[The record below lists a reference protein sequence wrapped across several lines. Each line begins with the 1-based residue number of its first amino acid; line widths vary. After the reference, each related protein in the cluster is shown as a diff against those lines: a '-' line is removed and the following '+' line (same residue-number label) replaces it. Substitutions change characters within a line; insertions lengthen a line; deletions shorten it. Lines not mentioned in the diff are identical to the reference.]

1 MSRNSDSV
9 PPRGRN
15 SLPHAVTVPLL
26 ASLVVKLLLIG
37 LNRGEYTD
45 GILQLTLFQ
54 HDVSFF
60 PPLYTWTVLALNA
73 LGVPLLIAGR
83 LISILASTLTALV
96 LFALAGRLT
105 RDPRLPVWA
114 VWLYLAAPVQNRWAL
129 RVMTDPLFSLIF
141 LAALVCLV
149 DSVRHSGV
157 RARRALLGTL
167 FWAGLASLTRY
178 HGLIFLPLAA
188 ALPWWR
194 SFLLQHDTAADS
206 ETRGGW
212 GWSPLA
218 ALPWIALAG
227 WIAIRGFGHG
237 QQFMARASHGLL
249 NTFIAYSVTV
259 EGWLLYLPWVL
270 TYPVAL
276 LVLPGFFSSWRGS
289 DVWPVVARL
298 SLLLF
303 GVWLIVQTAFQSFQ
317 FRYWLP
323 LLPLFCLLA
332 AQGAS
337 VLGDRLG
344 TLKGGAAFSP
354 KRLVAGAA
362 IWGVLMTAAVW
373 GLQRNTFAN
382 LTATAAYAAQ
392 LPLDTRIWCD
402 EEYRPGVENPKTMFW
417 SGRSDI
423 LPLRRARKFG
433 GDLALRDG
441 DVLLLHPHAYSP
453 GTYVDHQE
461 LRKAFGPEFEVERLE
476 RWYFVTWPLLPDIM
490 VSPPG
495 STSQPSALA
504 YRHAAQVHWGLAL
517 RLHASTPQKPNE

>member
-1 MSRNSDSV
+1 MLQETENAASRH
-9 PPRGRN
+9 RK
-15 SLPHAVTVPLL
+15 SLPYAVTVPLL
-26 ASLVVKLLLIG
+26 LSLVVKLLLIG

-73 LGVPLLIAGR
+73 GGVPLLIAGR

-96 LFALAGRLT
+96 LFSLAGRLT
-105 RDPRLPVWA
+105 RDPRYPVWA

-129 RVMTDPLFSLIF
+129 RVMTDPLFSLLF
-141 LAALVCLV
+141 LAALVGLI
-149 DSVRHSGV
+149 DAVRHSGA
-157 RARRALLGTL
+157 RGRRALWGSL

-194 SFLLQHDTAADS
+194 SFLPQDESTEQSDS
-206 ETRGGW
+206 SGGW
-212 GWSPLA
+212 VWLPLA
-218 ALPWIALAG
+218 ALPWIALGA
-227 WIAIRGFGHG
+227 WIAMRGFGHG
-237 QQFMARASHGLL
+237 EQFAARASHGLL

-259 EGWLLYLPWVL
+259 EGWLLYLPWAL
-270 TYPVAL
+270 TYPLAL
-276 LVLPGFFSSWRGS
+276 LVLPGVFSAWRGGG
-289 DVWPVVARL
+289 VWPVVLRL

-303 GVWLIVQTAFQSFQ
+303 GVWLVVQTAFQSFQ

-332 AQGAS
+332 ARGAS
-337 VLGDRLG
+337 VLGDKLV
-344 TLKGGAAFSP
+344 TLRGGGAFSP
-354 KRLVAGAA
+354 KALIVGAA
-362 IWGVLMTAAVW
+362 IWGVLMTAAVCW
-373 GLQRNTFAN
+373 LQRNTFAN
-382 LTATAAYAAQ
+382 VTATAEYAGQ
-392 LPLDTRIWCD
+392 LPLETRVWCD

-461 LRKAFGPEFEVERLE
+461 LRKAFGPEFDVERLE
-476 RWYFVTWPLLPDIM
+476 RWVFVTWPLLPDIM

-517 RLHASTPQKPNE
+517 RLHTAETR